1 MEYSLK
7 LTKPKNLPFEKVADA
22 DEENWVDS
30 FFPKWSIPYL
40 RLSRADRPTGTWLLL
55 IPCWWGILLAA
66 NEKNNFGLLAYDFW
80 LLIACCGGAFL
91 MRGAGCTW
99 NDILDK
105 DFDRQVTRTKSRPI
119 PSGQVSIA
127 KALIWMGFQT
137 LLAFLILL
145 TFNTFSVIVATSS
158 LFLVSIYPLAKRF
171 TWWPQLFLGLTFN
184 WGVLV
189 GYSAVKEELSFTAI
203 LLYLAGVSWTLFYDT
218 IYALQDLD
226 DDIAVGVKS
235 TARLFVKNIK
245 FWLTIFLLIFW
256 VLVGVVLLNITL
268 ENSIIGI
275 SATTLGIL
283 LLFMHLLY
291 QVIKLDVSSQS
302 SCLATFRSNRNAGL
316 ILVSTLFVICFT

>member
-1 MEYSLK
+1 MK

-66 NEKNNFGLLAYDFW
+66 NEKNNFGLLTYDFW

-145 TFNTFSVIVATSS
+145 TFNAFSVIVATSS

-268 ENSIIGI
+268 ENSKIEIHT
-275 SATTLGIL
+275 TTLGIL